1 MNQKARFEN
10 LLNIENDKISKL
22 AFRRGNTV
30 IPFRQIDED
39 IIREYNSQF
48 PTSFAFEEDG
58 QTKFR
63 QFQLPSFKPDLETF
77 KPEELHPLIPLK
89 NEQIEIKYHRI
100 KLAEIN
106 NKRAKIEK
114 DMNDGKISI
123 EEGQQLKDA
132 LESQGNQLNNNY
144 KKFLQDFSNNNITKQ
159 ENEKIQYRNDTES
172 ARVKK
177 VNNERLQMYKDQV
190 NALNRNQFN
199 THRFEGETDED
210 YRERLILN
218 AEVLAPMDQEDAGKQ
233 LIRRKFRA
241 NLKQIIDNEVTID
254 SVTNGIDSGLEN
266 VDNKLEINKSWNLVK
281 DQFLKRYGQFN
292 RNITPSDIISFFK
305 RFIYGEQRDIFKSES
320 EPITHE
326 ILPGNKIY
334 KIKKATTPLFLKIRQ
349 KENPKSR
356 LLVDK
361 LFYSFIEDGTY
372 IELLKKSLDDIY
384 NETDITEKDLKQIFG
399 VYTPGAI
406 VTKLKKLKLITSTNQ
421 QTLNLISIKRKA
433 EGDPEEGRGM
443 GYGVHQEDIPKFASF
458 GKLKIDVHKLYYN
471 DILSVKGQRDQKIS
485 GFQNKK
491 VSEVFVKI
499 IMSIIKHINPLPS
512 DLKLLDKDEKI
523 LYNHLIVLAGLN
535 KQILN
540 EKDKTIAELKKEL
553 NLIEGEIQAGNNN
566 PMLKKKLYN
575 VCYALVNLGVLTES
589 QLRSYLKQF

>member
-123 EEGQQLKDA
+123 EEGQQLKDV

-144 KKFLQDFSNNNITKQ
+144 NKFLQAFSNNNITKQ
-159 ENEKIQYRNDTES
+159 ENEKIQYRNTIES

-199 THRFEGETDED
+199 THRFEGEPDED

-233 LIRRKFRA
+233 LIRRKFRT

-305 RFIYGEQRDIFKSES
+305 RFIYGEHKEIFKSES

-334 KIKKATTPLFLKIRQ
+334 KIKKATNPLYLIIKQ
-349 KENPKSR
+349 KLNSKSK
-356 LLVDK
+356 LQDK
-361 LFYSFIEDGTY
+361 LYYSFEEDGTY
-372 IELLKKSLDDIY
+372 VELVKKSLDDIY
-384 NETDITEKDLKQIFG
+384 SETDVTEKDLKQIFG
-399 VYTPGAI
+399 VYTPAAI
-406 VTKLKKLKLITSTNQ
+406 ITKLKKLKLVTTATQ
-421 QTLNLISIKRKA
+421 QTLTAIKRKA
-433 EGDPEEGRGM
+433 EGEPEEGRGM
-443 GYGVHQEDIPKFASF
+443 GYGVHQEDIPKFATF

-471 DILSVKGQRDQKIS
+471 DILSIKGQRDEKIS

-512 DLKLLDKDEKI
+512 DLKLLDKDEKV

-540 EKDKTIAELKKEL
+540 DKENSVEELKKRMKL
-553 NLIEGEIQAGNNN
+553 VEGEIEAGNNN

-575 VCYALVNLGVLTES
+575 ICYALKNLGVLTES
-589 QLRSYLKQF
+589 QLRIYLKQF